1 MKRNFTK
8 VILKNNIRIYLSD
21 FQDVVNQIL
30 EYHKYLPLPSL
41 ILANA
46 ICAFS
51 PLKYLYNTNNLMVR
65 IKNNGAMKTLILE
78 IKFNQVR
85 ALISNPN
92 IETEFDKNNYND
104 IPLILG
110 IGDHGILE
118 VSREVQGEFF
128 NSETPL
134 AKADIVTD
142 LAYFLNQSDQTFS
155 AVVNDVSLSSKNHN
169 HVQSAKNIIFQLLPN
184 HKEEDKIWIENF
196 VKNNSLKDYSIE
208 EIEKKIDGKLLLTNE
223 IEGTCWCSYQKILN
237 AINLLSLEEKND
249 LFKDVVEVKCEFCQ
263 IARIVDSQDVS
274 FK

>member
-21 FQDVVNQIL
+21 FKDVVNQIL

-78 IKFNQVR
+78 MKFNQVR

-142 LAYFLNQSDQTFS
+142 LAYFLNQSDQIFS
-155 AVVNDVSLSSKNHN
+155 AVVNDVELSSKNHN
-169 HVQSAKNIIFQLLPN
+169 QVQTAKNIIFQLLPN
-184 HKEEDKIWIENF
+184 HKEEDKVWIENF
-196 VKNNSLKDYSIE
+196 IKDNPLKDYSIE
-208 EIEKKIDGKLLLTNE
+208 EIEQKIDGKLLSTNE

-237 AINLLSLEEKND
+237 AINLLSHEEKKD

-263 IARIVDSQDVS
+263 VVRIVDSQDVS